1 MKNWKIKKYYCG
13 NIQVTHSDKGVAVI
27 LTRNSNLLKNII
39 CVNMGIGT
47 ATEEKL
53 HCSCISA
60 IYYFI
65 ADRGESGEYLIIS
78 LTDIPLE
85 KGHIFQEII

>member
-27 LTRNSNLLKNII
+27 LTRNSNILKNIL
-39 CVNMGIGT
+39 CVNMWIGT

-53 HCSCISA
+53 HCSCISV
-60 IYYFI
+60 IYFT
-65 ADRGESGEYLIIS
+65 ADRVGIR
-78 LTDIPLE
+78 
-85 KGHIFQEII
+85 